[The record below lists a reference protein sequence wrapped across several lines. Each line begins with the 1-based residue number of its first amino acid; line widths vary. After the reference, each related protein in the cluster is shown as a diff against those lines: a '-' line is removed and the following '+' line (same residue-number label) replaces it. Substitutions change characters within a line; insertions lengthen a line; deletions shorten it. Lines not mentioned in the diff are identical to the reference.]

1 MAEQFNNILVYNSI
15 TNTLDDE
22 KRDLNSP
29 FSFLEFL
36 NFGDILTKEINEL
49 GLYQQYLKNW
59 ESVTNISL
67 TSINSDIREQFIT
80 FLSEVKLKF
89 STKEERRYFENIDL
103 NDNEQLTIAVPFFTS
118 KIKEISLY
126 FARKRD
132 EVTKNL
138 GYIKRK
144 GSTIGVDT
152 FIKDQLTDLY
162 SGDDI
167 PPELTIPENIGEFL
181 KNIEIE
187 TEREY
192 DTFNDY
198 YDLDPGKSPTFYD
211 TISGNRFDYFT
222 SNTNVISADYFIDTE
237 KTINNIINEQGI
249 TLSEIPGLLVTYDT
263 TDISTLDRTSFTDY
277 VNTNDR
283 QDLKYLLDAELIEK
297 YMGVDMYYLSSNN
310 TGDYTYDKLF
320 DAKSPYRNLLNV
332 NNPAT
337 LSIPGN
343 SFESERSIG
352 LFFTP
357 SKRGILR
364 MEADFTATLLPDEV
378 EPDMTYIFPD
388 PERYGKISGVGA
400 SARVNPFLFSLKN
413 TEFKNRSSSFGKSSV
428 ESSSINQNFY
438 AYSSL
443 EQQNFNYNN
452 TDPLR
457 GLESVNL
464 SGSLVKETGDIFGN
478 QYLTFNKTDFPNKQL
493 NNFSVSESPLGLNN
507 TQIEDLPSDPEKE
520 TISGIKDKL
529 KPIFISNIIKNT
541 IEPISVEFDKIFSR
555 YRYNQTL
562 YAELSSNIFVDLNVF
577 KSTFF
582 IKTQNNLIIDNI
594 EYTSAGEFKPA
605 GFVSRVKE
613 YNGGI
618 NTNQNQVQISNFSNP
633 TRIGND
639 VLYIKVASDPS
650 VTLPI
655 NLRFFDFSIFKYDI
669 DKKRE
674 INIVT
679 SQTQNESFFNNN
691 FTFDVGSNIVQV
703 KDVKLNYNSKQNLL
717 FCLTDFVDLN
727 NVNFFHVLVFKIV
740 GNELSIIQ
748 NFVINPSN
756 FTVTQNFYNSSILAN
771 NFLTQSLSSTPTQNN
786 NYGTLTF

>member
-49 GLYQQYLKNW
+49 GFYQQYLKNW
-59 ESVTNISL
+59 ENVTNISL

-138 GYIKRK
+138 GYIKTK
-144 GSTIGVDT
+144 GSTRGVDT
-152 FIKDQLTDLY
+152 FIKYQLTDLY

-263 TDISTLDRTSFTDY
+263 TDISTLDRTSFIDY

-320 DAKSPYRNLLNV
+320 DAKSPYKNLLNV

-343 SFESERSIG
+343 SFESERSVG

-388 PERYGKISGVGA
+388 PDRYGKISGVGA
-400 SARVNPFLFSLKN
+400 SARANPFLFSLKN
-413 TEFKNRSSSFGKSSV
+413 TEFKNHSSSFGKSSV

-493 NNFSVSESPLGLNN
+493 NNFSVSESPLSLNN

-541 IEPISVEFDKIFSR
+541 IEPISVEFDTIFSR
-555 YRYNQTL
+555 YKYNQTL
-562 YAELSSNIFVDLNVF
+562 YTELSSNIFVDLNVF
-577 KSTFF
+577 KSTLF
-582 IKTQNNLIIDNI
+582 IKTRNNLIIDNI
-594 EYTSAGEFKPA
+594 EYTPSGEFKPA

-633 TRIGND
+633 VRIGND

-674 INIVT
+674 VNLVT
-679 SQTQNESFFNNN
+679 AQTQNESFFNDN

-740 GNELSIIQ
+740 GNELNIVQ

>member
-413 TEFKNRSSSFGKSSV
+413 TEFKNHSSSFGKSSV

>member
-49 GLYQQYLKNW
+49 GFYQQYLKNW
-59 ESVTNISL
+59 ENVTNISL

-138 GYIKRK
+138 GYIKTK
-144 GSTIGVDT
+144 GSTRGVDT
-152 FIKDQLTDLY
+152 FIKYQLTDLY

-263 TDISTLDRTSFTDY
+263 TDISTLDRTSFIDY

-297 YMGVDMYYLSSNN
+297 YMGVDMYYLSNN

-320 DAKSPYRNLLNV
+320 DAKSPYKNLLNV

-343 SFESERSIG
+343 SFESERSVG

-388 PERYGKISGVGA
+388 PDRYGKISGVGA
-400 SARVNPFLFSLKN
+400 SARANPFLFSLKN
-413 TEFKNRSSSFGKSSV
+413 TEFKNHSSSFGKSSV

-493 NNFSVSESPLGLNN
+493 NNFSVSESPLSLNN

-541 IEPISVEFDKIFSR
+541 IEPISVEFDTIFSR
-555 YRYNQTL
+555 YKYNQTL
-562 YAELSSNIFVDLNVF
+562 YTELSSNIFVDLNVF
-577 KSTFF
+577 KSTLF
-582 IKTQNNLIIDNI
+582 IKTRNNLIIDNI
-594 EYTSAGEFKPA
+594 EYTPSGEFKPA

-633 TRIGND
+633 VRIGND

-674 INIVT
+674 VNLVT
-679 SQTQNESFFNNN
+679 AQTQNESFFNDN

-740 GNELSIIQ
+740 GNELNIVQ

>member
-1 MAEQFNNILVYNSI
+1 MADQFNNTLVYNSI
-15 TNTLDDE
+15 TNKLDDE

-36 NFGDILTKEINEL
+36 NFADILTKELDEL
-49 GLYQQYLKNW
+49 NLYQQYLKEW
-59 ESVTNISL
+59 ESITNISL

-89 STKEERRYFENIDL
+89 STREERRYFDNIDL

-126 FARKRD
+126 FASKRD

-138 GYIKRK
+138 RYIKTK
-144 GSTIGVDT
+144 GSRRGVDV
-152 FIKDQLTDLY
+152 FIKDKLSDLY
-162 SGDDI
+162 SGDDV

-187 TEREY
+187 TERQY

-211 TISGNRFDYFT
+211 TVSGNRFDYFT

-237 KTINNIINEQGI
+237 KTIKNIINEQGI
-249 TLSEIPGLLVTYDT
+249 VLSEIPGLLVTYDT
-263 TDISTLDRTSFTDY
+263 TDISSLDKTNFINY
-277 VNTNDR
+277 INTNNR
-283 QDLKYLLDAELIEK
+283 QDLKYLLDAELIEN

-310 TGDYTYDKLF
+310 TGEYTYDKLF

-343 SFESERSIG
+343 SFEDERSIG

-364 MEADFTATLLPDEV
+364 MEADFTATLLPDEI
-378 EPDMTYIFPD
+378 EPDTTYIFPD
-388 PERYGKISGVGA
+388 PDRYGKVSGVGA

-413 TEFKNRSSSFGKSSV
+413 TEFKNYSSSFGKSSV
-428 ESSSINQNFY
+428 ESSNIDQNFY

-452 TDPLR
+452 TNPLR
-457 GLESVNL
+457 SLESINL
-464 SGSLVKETGDIFGN
+464 SGSLVKEVGDIFGN
-478 QYLTFNKTDFPNKQL
+478 QYLIFNKTDFPNRQL
-493 NNFSVSESPLGLNN
+493 NNFSVSESPLSLNN
-507 TQIEDLPSDPEKE
+507 TKIAGLAVDEEKE

-529 KPIFISNIIKNT
+529 KPIYVSNIVKNT
-541 IEPISVEFDKIFSR
+541 IEPISVEFDAVFSR
-555 YRYNQTL
+555 YKYNQTL
-562 YAELSSNIFVDLNVF
+562 YAELSSSIFVDLNIF
-577 KSTFF
+577 KNVFF

-594 EYTSAGEFKPA
+594 EYTTTGEFRPA
-605 GFVSRVKE
+605 GFVSRVKD
-613 YNGGI
+613 YNSNI
-618 NTNQNQVQISNFSNP
+618 NTNQNQIQISNISNP
-633 TRIGND
+633 ARIEND
-639 VLYIKVASDPS
+639 IFYIKIASDPT
-650 VTLPI
+650 VTSPI
-655 NLRFFDFSIFKYDI
+655 NLRFFEFSIFKYDI
-669 DKKRE
+669 DKRRE
-674 INIVT
+674 VNLVT
-679 SQTQNESFFNNN
+679 AQTQNESFFNDN

-703 KDVKLNYNSKQNLL
+703 KDIKLNYNSKQNLL
-717 FCLTDFVDLN
+717 FCLTDFADLN
-727 NVNFFHVLVFKIV
+727 NASFFHVLVFKII
-740 GNELSIIQ
+740 GNDLSIIQ
-748 NFVINPSN
+748 NFIINPSN
-756 FTVTQNFYNSSILAN
+756 FTVTQNFYNSSVLAN
-771 NFLTQSLSSTPTQNN
+771 NFLTQSISSTPIQNN

>member
-59 ESVTNISL
+59 ENVTNISL

-89 STKEERRYFENIDL
+89 STREERRYFDNIDL

-138 GYIKRK
+138 GYIKTK
-144 GSTIGVDT
+144 GSNRGVGT

-167 PPELTIPENIGEFL
+167 PPELTIPENLGEFL
-181 KNIEIE
+181 KGIEIE

-211 TISGNRFDYFT
+211 TVSGNRFDYFT
-222 SNTNVISADYFIDTE
+222 SNTNVISADYFINTE

-249 TLSEIPGLLVTYDT
+249 VLSEIPGLLVTYDT
-263 TDISTLDRTSFTDY
+263 TDISTLDRTNFTDY

-297 YMGVDMYYLSSNN
+297 FMGVDMYYLSSNN

-388 PERYGKISGVGA
+388 PDKYGKISGVGA

-413 TEFKNRSSSFGKSSV
+413 TEFKNHSSSFGKSSV

-457 GLESVNL
+457 GLESINL
-464 SGSLVKETGDIFGN
+464 SGSLVKEAGDIFGN

-493 NNFSVSESPLGLNN
+493 NNFSVSESPLSLNN
-507 TQIEDLPSDPEKE
+507 TQVEDLPVDYEKE

-529 KPIFISNIIKNT
+529 KPIYISNIVKNT
-541 IEPISVEFDKIFSR
+541 IEPISVEFDMIFSR
-555 YRYNQTL
+555 YKYNQTL

-577 KSTFF
+577 KSTLF

-594 EYTSAGEFKPA
+594 EYTPAGEFKPA

-613 YNGGI
+613 YNSGI
-618 NTNQNQVQISNFSNP
+618 NTNQNQVQISNISNP

-639 VLYIKVASDPS
+639 ILYIKVASDPS
-650 VTLPI
+650 VTSPI

-674 INIVT
+674 VNLVT
-679 SQTQNESFFNNN
+679 AQTQNESFFNDN

-717 FCLTDFVDLN
+717 FCLTDFTDLN
-727 NVNFFHVLVFKIV
+727 NASFFHVLVFKIV

-756 FTVTQNFYNSSILAN
+756 FTITQNFYSSNILAS
-771 NFLTQSLSSTPTQNN
+771 NFLTQSISSTPTQNN

>member
-89 STKEERRYFENIDL
+89 STKEERRYFDNIDL

-138 GYIKRK
+138 GYIKTK
-144 GSTIGVDT
+144 GSTRGVDT

-263 TDISTLDRTSFTDY
+263 TDISTLDRTSFTEY

-413 TEFKNRSSSFGKSSV
+413 TEFKNHSSSFGKSSV

-493 NNFSVSESPLGLNN
+493 NNFSVSESPLSLNN

-541 IEPISVEFDKIFSR
+541 IEPISVEFDMIFSR
-555 YRYNQTL
+555 YKYNQTL

-594 EYTSAGEFKPA
+594 EYTPSGEFKPA

-650 VTLPI
+650 VTSPI

-674 INIVT
+674 VNLVT
-679 SQTQNESFFNNN
+679 AQTQNESFFNDN

-703 KDVKLNYNSKQNLL
+703 KDVKLNYNSKQNLV

-727 NVNFFHVLVFKIV
+727 NVNFFHVLVFKII
-740 GNELSIIQ
+740 GNELNIVQ

-771 NFLTQSLSSTPTQNN
+771 NFLTQSLSSTSTQNN

>member
-1 MAEQFNNILVYNSI
+1 MADQFNNILVYNSI

-36 NFGDILTKEINEL
+36 NFGDILTKEIDEL
-49 GLYQQYLKNW
+49 GFYQQYLKNW
-59 ESVTNISL
+59 ENVTNISL

-138 GYIKRK
+138 GYIKTK
-144 GSTIGVDT
+144 GSTRGVDT

-263 TDISTLDRTSFTDY
+263 TDISTLDRTSFIDY
-277 VNTNDR
+277 VNANDR

-337 LSIPGN
+337 LSMPGN
-343 SFESERSIG
+343 SFESERSVG

-400 SARVNPFLFSLKN
+400 SARANPFLFSLKN
-413 TEFKNRSSSFGKSSV
+413 TEFKNPSSSFGKSSV

-452 TDPLR
+452 TGPLR

-478 QYLTFNKTDFPNKQL
+478 QYLAFNKTDFPNKQL
-493 NNFSVSESPLGLNN
+493 NNFSVSESPLSLNN

-541 IEPISVEFDKIFSR
+541 IEPISVEFDMIFSR
-555 YRYNQTL
+555 YKYNQTL
-562 YAELSSNIFVDLNVF
+562 YAELSSNIFIDLNVF
-577 KSTFF
+577 KSTLF

-594 EYTSAGEFKPA
+594 EYTPSGEFKPA

-618 NTNQNQVQISNFSNP
+618 NTNQDQVQISNFSNP
-633 TRIGND
+633 ARIGND
-639 VLYIKVASDPS
+639 VLYIQVASDPS
-650 VTLPI
+650 VTSPI

-674 INIVT
+674 VNLVT
-679 SQTQNESFFNNN
+679 AQTQNESFFNDN

-727 NVNFFHVLVFKIV
+727 NVNFFHVLIFKIV

-756 FTVTQNFYNSSILAN
+756 FTVTQNFYNSNILAN

>member
-1 MAEQFNNILVYNSI
+1 MADQFNNILVYNSI

-59 ESVTNISL
+59 ENVTNISL

-89 STKEERRYFENIDL
+89 STKEERRYFDNIDL
-103 NDNEQLTIAVPFFTS
+103 NNNEQLTIAVPFFTS

-144 GSTIGVDT
+144 GSTRGVGT

-167 PPELTIPENIGEFL
+167 PPELTIPENLGEFL

-263 TDISTLDRTSFTDY
+263 TDISTLDRTSFTEY

-283 QDLKYLLDAELIEK
+283 QDLKYLLDAELIENF
-297 YMGVDMYYLSSNN
+297 MGVDMYYLSSNN

-378 EPDMTYIFPD
+378 EPDTTYIFPD
-388 PERYGKISGVGA
+388 PDRYGKISGVGA
-400 SARVNPFLFSLKN
+400 SARVNPFLFSLMN
-413 TEFKNRSSSFGKSSV
+413 TEFKNHSSSFGKSSV
-428 ESSSINQNFY
+428 ESSSVNQNFY

-452 TDPLR
+452 TEPLR

-507 TQIEDLPSDPEKE
+507 TQIEDLPIDPEKE

-529 KPIFISNIIKNT
+529 KPIYISNILKNT
-541 IEPISVEFDKIFSR
+541 IEPISVEFDTIFSR
-555 YRYNQTL
+555 YKYNQTL

-577 KSTFF
+577 KSTLF

-594 EYTSAGEFKPA
+594 EYTSSGEFKPA

-650 VTLPI
+650 VTSPI

-674 INIVT
+674 VNLVT
-679 SQTQNESFFNNN
+679 AQTQNESFFNDN
-691 FTFDVGSNIVQV
+691 FTFEVGSNIVQV

-717 FCLTDFVDLN
+717 FSLTDFVDLN

-740 GNELSIIQ
+740 GNELNIIQ

-756 FTVTQNFYNSSILAN
+756 FTVTQNFYNSGILAN

>member
-144 GSTIGVDT
+144 GSTVGVDT

-413 TEFKNRSSSFGKSSV
+413 TEFKNHSSSFGKSSV

>member
-144 GSTIGVDT
+144 GSTRGVDT

-413 TEFKNRSSSFGKSSV
+413 TEFKNHSSSFGKSSV

>member
-144 GSTIGVDT
+144 GSTVGVDT

-413 TEFKNRSSSFGKSSV
+413 TEFKNHSSSFGKSSV

-594 EYTSAGEFKPA
+594 EYTSASEFKPA

>member
-89 STKEERRYFENIDL
+89 STKEERRYFDNIDL

-138 GYIKRK
+138 GYIKTK
-144 GSTIGVDT
+144 GSTRGVDT

-198 YDLDPGKSPTFYD
+198 YDLDPDKSPTFYD

-263 TDISTLDRTSFTDY
+263 TDISTLDRTSFTEY

-413 TEFKNRSSSFGKSSV
+413 TEFKNHSSSFGKSSV
-428 ESSSINQNFY
+428 ESSSVNQNFY

-493 NNFSVSESPLGLNN
+493 NNFSVSESPLSLNN
-507 TQIEDLPSDPEKE
+507 TQIEDLPIDPEKE

-529 KPIFISNIIKNT
+529 KPIFISNIVKNT
-541 IEPISVEFDKIFSR
+541 IEPISVEFDMIFSR
-555 YRYNQTL
+555 YKYNQTL

-577 KSTFF
+577 KSTLF

-594 EYTSAGEFKPA
+594 EYTPSGEFKPA

-674 INIVT
+674 VNIVT
-679 SQTQNESFFNNN
+679 SQTQNESFFNDN

>member
-89 STKEERRYFENIDL
+89 STKEERRYFDNIDL

-138 GYIKRK
+138 GYIKTK
-144 GSTIGVDT
+144 GSTKGVGT
-152 FIKDQLTDLY
+152 FIKDQLANLY

-167 PPELTIPENIGEFL
+167 PPELTIPENLGEFL

-413 TEFKNRSSSFGKSSV
+413 TEFKNHSSSFGKSSV
-428 ESSSINQNFY
+428 ESSSVNQNFY

-493 NNFSVSESPLGLNN
+493 NNFSVSESPLSLNN
-507 TQIEDLPSDPEKE
+507 TQIEDLPIDPEKE

-529 KPIFISNIIKNT
+529 KPIFISNIVKNT
-541 IEPISVEFDKIFSR
+541 IEPISVEFDMIFSR
-555 YRYNQTL
+555 YKYNQTL

-577 KSTFF
+577 KSTLF

-594 EYTSAGEFKPA
+594 EYTPSGEFKPA

-639 VLYIKVASDPS
+639 VLYIQVASDPS

-674 INIVT
+674 VNIVT
-679 SQTQNESFFNNN
+679 AQTQNESFFNDN

>member
-144 GSTIGVDT
+144 GSTVGVDT

-249 TLSEIPGLLVTYDT
+249 ALSEIPGLLVTYDT

-413 TEFKNRSSSFGKSSV
+413 TEFKNHSSSFGKSSV

>member
-89 STKEERRYFENIDL
+89 STKEERRYFDNIDL

-138 GYIKRK
+138 GYIKTK
-144 GSTIGVDT
+144 GSTRGVDT

-198 YDLDPGKSPTFYD
+198 YDLDPDKSPTFYD

-263 TDISTLDRTSFTDY
+263 TDISTLDRTSFTEY

-388 PERYGKISGVGA
+388 PGRYGKISGVGA

-413 TEFKNRSSSFGKSSV
+413 TEFKNHSSSFGKSSV
-428 ESSSINQNFY
+428 ESSSVNQNFY

-493 NNFSVSESPLGLNN
+493 NNFSVSESPLSLNN
-507 TQIEDLPSDPEKE
+507 TQIEDLPIDPEKE

-529 KPIFISNIIKNT
+529 KPIFISNIVKNT
-541 IEPISVEFDKIFSR
+541 IEPISVEFDMIFSR
-555 YRYNQTL
+555 YKYNQTL

-577 KSTFF
+577 KSTLF

-594 EYTSAGEFKPA
+594 EYTPSGEFKPA

-639 VLYIKVASDPS
+639 VLYIQVASDPS
-650 VTLPI
+650 VTSPI

-674 INIVT
+674 VNLVT
-679 SQTQNESFFNNN
+679 AQTQNESFFNDN

-717 FCLTDFVDLN
+717 FCLTDLVDLN

>member
-222 SNTNVISADYFIDTE
+222 SNTNVISADYFIDIE

>member
-144 GSTIGVDT
+144 GSTVGVDT

-222 SNTNVISADYFIDTE
+222 SNTNVISADYFIDIE

-249 TLSEIPGLLVTYDT
+249 ALSEIPGLLVTYDT

>member
-49 GLYQQYLKNW
+49 GFYQQYLKNW
-59 ESVTNISL
+59 ENVTNISL

-138 GYIKRK
+138 GYIKTK
-144 GSTIGVDT
+144 GSTRGVDT
-152 FIKDQLTDLY
+152 FIKDQLTGLY

-263 TDISTLDRTSFTDY
+263 TDISTLDRTSFIDY

-320 DAKSPYRNLLNV
+320 DAKSPYKNLLNV

-343 SFESERSIG
+343 SFESERSVG

-388 PERYGKISGVGA
+388 PDRYGKISGVGA
-400 SARVNPFLFSLKN
+400 SARANPFLFSLKN

-452 TDPLR
+452 TGPLR

-493 NNFSVSESPLGLNN
+493 NNFSVSESPLSLNN

-541 IEPISVEFDKIFSR
+541 IEPISVEFDTIFSR
-555 YRYNQTL
+555 YKYNQTL
-562 YAELSSNIFVDLNVF
+562 YTELSSNIFVDLNVF
-577 KSTFF
+577 KSTLF
-582 IKTQNNLIIDNI
+582 IKTRNNLIIDNI
-594 EYTSAGEFKPA
+594 EYTPSGEFKPA

-633 TRIGND
+633 VRIGND

-674 INIVT
+674 VNLVT
-679 SQTQNESFFNNN
+679 AQTQNESFFNDN

-740 GNELSIIQ
+740 GNELNIVQ

>member
-49 GLYQQYLKNW
+49 GFYQQYLKNW
-59 ESVTNISL
+59 ENVTNISL

-138 GYIKRK
+138 GYIKTK
-144 GSTIGVDT
+144 GSTRGVDT
-152 FIKDQLTDLY
+152 FIKYQLTDLY

-263 TDISTLDRTSFTDY
+263 TDISTLDRTSFIDY

-320 DAKSPYRNLLNV
+320 DAKSPYKNLLNV

-343 SFESERSIG
+343 SFESERSVG

-388 PERYGKISGVGA
+388 PDRYGKISGVGA
-400 SARVNPFLFSLKN
+400 SARANPFLFSLKN
-413 TEFKNRSSSFGKSSV
+413 TEFKNHSSSFGKSSV

-493 NNFSVSESPLGLNN
+493 NNFSVSESPLSLNN

-541 IEPISVEFDKIFSR
+541 IEPISVEFDMIFSR
-555 YRYNQTL
+555 YKYNQTL

-577 KSTFF
+577 KSTLF
-582 IKTQNNLIIDNI
+582 IKTRNNLIIDNI
-594 EYTSAGEFKPA
+594 EYTPSGEFKPA

-633 TRIGND
+633 VRIGND

-674 INIVT
+674 VNLVT
-679 SQTQNESFFNNN
+679 AQTQNESFFNDN

-717 FCLTDFVDLN
+717 FCLTDLVDLN

>member
-138 GYIKRK
+138 GYIKTK
-144 GSTIGVDT
+144 GSTRGVDT

-413 TEFKNRSSSFGKSSV
+413 TEFKNHSSSFGKSSV

>member
-89 STKEERRYFENIDL
+89 STKEERRYFDNIDL

-138 GYIKRK
+138 GYIKTK
-144 GSTIGVDT
+144 GSTRGVDT

-198 YDLDPGKSPTFYD
+198 YDLDPDKSPTFYD

-263 TDISTLDRTSFTDY
+263 TDISTLDRTSFTEY

-413 TEFKNRSSSFGKSSV
+413 TEFKNHSSSFGKSSV

-452 TDPLR
+452 SDPLR
-457 GLESVNL
+457 GLQSVNL

-577 KSTFF
+577 KGTFF
-582 IKTQNNLIIDNI
+582 IKTQNNLIIDSI
-594 EYTSAGEFKPA
+594 EYTSSGEFKPA

>member
-49 GLYQQYLKNW
+49 GFYQQYLKNW
-59 ESVTNISL
+59 ENVTNISL

-138 GYIKRK
+138 GYIKTK
-144 GSTIGVDT
+144 GSTRGVDT
-152 FIKDQLTDLY
+152 FIKYQLTDLY

-263 TDISTLDRTSFTDY
+263 TDISTLDRTSFIDY

-320 DAKSPYRNLLNV
+320 DAKSPYKNLLNV

-343 SFESERSIG
+343 SFESERSVG

-388 PERYGKISGVGA
+388 PDRYGKISGVGA
-400 SARVNPFLFSLKN
+400 SARANPFLFSLKN
-413 TEFKNRSSSFGKSSV
+413 TEFKNHSSSFGKSSV

-493 NNFSVSESPLGLNN
+493 NNFSVSESPLSLNN

-541 IEPISVEFDKIFSR
+541 IEPISVEFDTIFSR
-555 YRYNQTL
+555 YKYNQTL
-562 YAELSSNIFVDLNVF
+562 YTELSSNIFVDLNVF
-577 KSTFF
+577 KSTLF
-582 IKTQNNLIIDNI
+582 IKTRNNLIIDNI
-594 EYTSAGEFKPA
+594 EYTPSGEFKPA

-633 TRIGND
+633 VRIGND

-674 INIVT
+674 VNLVT
-679 SQTQNESFFNNN
+679 AQTQNESFFNDN

-717 FCLTDFVDLN
+717 FCLTDLVDLN

>member
-1 MAEQFNNILVYNSI
+1 MADQFNNILVYNSI

-36 NFGDILTKEINEL
+36 NFGDILTKGINEL

-89 STKEERRYFENIDL
+89 STKEERRYFDNIDL

-138 GYIKRK
+138 GYIKTK
-144 GSTIGVDT
+144 GSTKGVGT
-152 FIKDQLTDLY
+152 FIKDQLTNLY

-167 PPELTIPENIGEFL
+167 PPELTIPENLGEFL

-263 TDISTLDRTSFTDY
+263 TDISTLDRTSFTGY

-343 SFESERSIG
+343 SFESERSVG
-352 LFFTP
+352 LFFAP

-388 PERYGKISGVGA
+388 PDRYGKISGVGA

-413 TEFKNRSSSFGKSSV
+413 TEFKNHSSSFGKSSV

-493 NNFSVSESPLGLNN
+493 NNFSVSESPLSLNN
-507 TQIEDLPSDPEKE
+507 TQIEDLPIDPEKE

-529 KPIFISNIIKNT
+529 KPIYISNIVKNT
-541 IEPISVEFDKIFSR
+541 IEPISVEFDTIFSR
-555 YRYNQTL
+555 YKYNQTL

-577 KSTFF
+577 KDTLF

-594 EYTSAGEFKPA
+594 EYTPSGEFKPA

-650 VTLPI
+650 VTSPI

-674 INIVT
+674 VNLVT
-679 SQTQNESFFNNN
+679 AQTQNESFFNDN

-756 FTVTQNFYNSSILAN
+756 FTVTQNFYNSGILAN
-771 NFLTQSLSSTPTQNN
+771 NFLTQSLASTPTQNN

>member
-144 GSTIGVDT
+144 GSTVGVDT

-582 IKTQNNLIIDNI
+582 IKTQNNLIIDSI
-594 EYTSAGEFKPA
+594 EYTSSGEFKPA

>member
-144 GSTIGVDT
+144 GSTVGVDT

-413 TEFKNRSSSFGKSSV
+413 TEFKNHSSSFGKSSV

-582 IKTQNNLIIDNI
+582 IKTQNNLIIDSI
-594 EYTSAGEFKPA
+594 EYTSSGEFKPA